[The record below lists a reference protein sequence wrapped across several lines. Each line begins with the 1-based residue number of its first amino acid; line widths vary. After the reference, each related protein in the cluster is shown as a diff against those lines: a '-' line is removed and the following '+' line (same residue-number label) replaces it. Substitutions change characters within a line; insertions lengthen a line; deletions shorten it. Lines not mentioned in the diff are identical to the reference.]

1 MDFKNVVS
9 ATKSVS
15 CSSFFLFL
23 FTFYLS
29 TFLAQAAR
37 NPPPPKEIYHVVNLS
52 SLQPKPYCESPRTG
66 SELGSG
72 KIRMASR
79 NGPCSPHNPAAKKM
93 SSYESLFTEK
103 ANSDGSSAGYME
115 YFVTIELGTPQAD
128 FNMLVDTGSDN
139 TWVGCKPCS
148 KGCGSNKD
156 HLFDPSKS
164 STYVN
169 GSCRPST
176 DGDNGQFYVTYG
188 DKSKSK
194 GYWGCDTLTTDQS
207 YYAVKNFQFGCGQEI
222 QNDDNSGDYDGI
234 LGLGRGDLS
243 LPSQG
248 GTNFQKFSYCL
259 PMRNSKQGYLVFG
272 NEAEAKSSSSKP
284 QFTPLLPPPKNLP
297 GNYIKK
303 SYYFVELIGMS
314 VAGKRLDVAPS
325 VFNSPG
331 TIIDSGTSITL
342 LPQEAYSALTT
353 AFNQSMASKYPAA
366 ASNKNIKHLGTC
378 YNVDTSTVIVPAITF
393 HFKRMSAKGE
403 IDVELR
409 QSGIVLVPPSKPNL
423 VCLGF
428 AQQKDGLAIIGNHQQ
443 RQMAM
448 SFDLQGNSLGFGT
461 NNCDE

>member
-29 TFLAQAAR
+29 SFLAQAAR

-52 SLQPKPYCESPRTG
+52 SLRPKPYCESPRTG

-93 SSYESLFTEK
+93 PSYGPLFQAENL

-115 YFVTIELGTPQAD
+115 YIVTIELGTPKEK
-128 FNMLVDTGSDN
+128 FTLLVDTGSDN
-139 TWVGCKPCS
+139 TWVGCKPCNT
-148 KGCGSNKD
+148 GCGPN
-156 HLFDPSKS
+156 LFDPSKS

-169 GSCRPST
+169 DSCRPST
-176 DGDNGQFYVTYG
+176 DDQFNVTYG
-188 DKSKSK
+188 DNSKSE
-194 GYWGCDTLTTDQS
+194 GYWGCDTLTIDKS
-207 YYAVKNFQFGCGQEI
+207 YAVKNFQFGCGQEI
-222 QNDDNSGDYDGI
+222 QNMVDDNNDGI

-259 PMRNSKQGYLVFG
+259 PKSNSKKGYLFFG
-272 NEAEAKSSSSKP
+272 NEAQAKSSSSKP
-284 QFTPLLPPPKNLP
+284 QFTPLLSPPENLAEK
-297 GNYIKK
+297 YLKK

-331 TIIDSGTSITL
+331 TIIDSGTSITQ
-342 LPQEAYSALTT
+342 LPQEVYSALTT

-366 ASNKNIKHLGTC
+366 ASKEMSELDTC
-378 YNVDTSTVIVPAITF
+378 YNVDTNSNVIVPAITL
-393 HFKRMSAKGE
+393 HFKGMSGKRE

-409 QSGIVLVPPSKPNL
+409 QSGIVILPESEPNL

-428 AQQKDGLAIIGNHQQ
+428 AQQKDGGLAIIGNHQQ
-443 RQMAM
+443 RQMTM
-448 SFDLQGNSLGFGT
+448 FFDLQGNSVGFGT
-461 NNCDE
+461 NNCAE

>member
-1 MDFKNVVS
+1 
-9 ATKSVS
+9 
-15 CSSFFLFL
+15 
-23 FTFYLS
+23 
-29 TFLAQAAR
+29 
-37 NPPPPKEIYHVVNLS
+37 
-52 SLQPKPYCESPRTG
+52 
-66 SELGSG
+66 
-72 KIRMASR
+72 MASR
-79 NGPCSPHNPAAKKM
+79 NGPCSPHKKM

-103 ANSDGSSAGYME
+103 ANSDGSFAGYKE
-115 YFVTIELGTPQAD
+115 FFVTIELGTPQKQ
-128 FNMLVDTGSDN
+128 FTLLVDTGSDS

-148 KGCGSNKD
+148 TGCGPKD

-176 DGDNGQFYVTYG
+176 DGDDGQFSVTYG
-188 DKSKSK
+188 DTSKSN

-222 QNDDNSGDYDGI
+222 IQDDDGYSSGDYDGI
-234 LGLGRGDLS
+234 LGLGRGHLS

-259 PMRNSKQGYLVFG
+259 PKRTSKEGYLVFG
-272 NEAEAKSSSSKP
+272 NEAQAKSSSSKP

-297 GNYIKK
+297 GKYIQE

-353 AFNQSMASKYPAA
+353 AFNQSMASKYTVAPSIAD
-366 ASNKNIKHLGTC
+366 IPLDTC
-378 YNVDTSTVIVPAITF
+378 YNVDTSNVIVPVITF
-393 HFKRMSAKGE
+393 HFKGMSAKGE